1 MADINDWEEYEETT
15 AKAGKLS
22 LTDKKGTSSSNIE
35 SEEII
40 KPKEE
45 KKATAAKKTESKET
59 SSSAKAQKTDL
70 VKPSDSSSAN
80 ASTENKES
88 ILNQQAPLGNEKDF
102 VDLSVLSVAKIKD
115 ANKLSKF
122 TLSYLKKNIEELA
135 STLEPA
141 RIDELIKNLTVLFN
155 KKRKEESEK
164 YGKKPKS
171 KQPSIV
177 AGKALDSAAAKGNL
191 DVYDDD
197 EYSDDYDND
206 DFM

>member
-15 AKAGKLS
+15 EKAGKLN
-22 LTDKKGTSSSNIE
+22 LNDKKNNFE

-45 KKATAAKKTESKET
+45 KKTSQTKKVDKKENEAKAPKTESN
-59 SSSAKAQKTDL
+59 
-70 VKPSDSSSAN
+70 PSNSLINVGD
-80 ASTENKES
+80 NKES
-88 ILNQQAPLGNEKDF
+88 ILNPQGSLVNEKDF
-102 VDLSVLSVAKIKD
+102 VDLAVLSVAKIKD
-115 ANKLSKF
+115 ANKLNKF
-122 TLSYLKKNIEELA
+122 TLSYLKKNLEELGP
-135 STLEPA
+135 SLETG

-177 AGKALDSAAAKGNL
+177 AGKALDSAAAKGKL
-191 DVYDDD
+191 DVYDDE
-197 EYSDDYDND
+197 EYSDEYEAD

>member
-15 AKAGKLS
+15 EKAGKLS
-22 LTDKKGTSSSNIE
+22 LNDKKANNFE

-45 KKATAAKKTESKET
+45 KKATETKKAENPKEAST
-59 SSSAKAQKTDL
+59 AKAQKTEP
-70 VKPSDSSSAN
+70 KPSDSSLN
-80 ASTENKES
+80 STENKES
-88 ILNQQAPLGNEKDF
+88 ILNQQAALTNEKDF
-102 VDLSVLSVAKIKD
+102 VDLAVLSVAKIKD
-115 ANKLSKF
+115 ANKLGKF
-122 TLSYLKKNIEELA
+122 TLSYLKKNIEELGP
-135 STLEPA
+135 TLEAA

-177 AGKALDSAAAKGNL
+177 AGKALDSAAAKGKL
-191 DVYDDD
+191 DVYEDE

>member
-15 AKAGKLS
+15 KK
-22 LTDKKGTSSSNIE
+22 TDKSNPINNFE

-45 KKATAAKKTESKET
+45 KKTTEPKS
-59 SSSAKAQKTDL
+59 
-70 VKPSDSSSAN
+70 V
-80 ASTENKES
+80 ENKGSAIQNQKSETKLYENTTDEKTS
-88 ILNQQAPLGNEKDF
+88 QQGMLNNEKDF
-102 VDLSVLSVAKIKD
+102 VDLAVLSVAKIKD

-122 TLSYLKKNIEELA
+122 TQSYIKKNLEELG
-135 STLEPA
+135 STLEAA

-155 KKRKEESEK
+155 KKRKEESDK

-177 AGKALDSAAAKGNL
+177 AGKALDSAAAKGKL
-191 DVYDDD
+191 DVYEDD
-197 EYSDDYDND
+197 EYSDNYEDE

>member
-15 AKAGKLS
+15 EKAGKLS
-22 LTDKKGTSSSNIE
+22 LTDKKDTSTNNKE

-45 KKATAAKKTESKET
+45 KKATPQKKPESKET
-59 SSSAKAQKTDL
+59 SSAKAQKTEL
-70 VKPSDSSSAN
+70 SKPSDSSSL

-102 VDLSVLSVAKIKD
+102 VDLAVLSVAKIKD

-177 AGKALDSAAAKGNL
+177 AGKALDSAAAKGKL

-197 EYSDDYDND
+197 VYSDDYEND

>member
-15 AKAGKLS
+15 EKTGKMS
-22 LTDKKGTSSSNIE
+22 LNNNLE

-45 KKATAAKKTESKET
+45 KKTKEPKKAENTT
-59 SSSAKAQKTDL
+59 STTKAQKTDP
-70 VKPSDSSSAN
+70 KPSDSSLN
-80 ASTENKES
+80 STENKES
-88 ILNQQAPLGNEKDF
+88 ILNQQAVLTNEKDF
-102 VDLSVLSVAKIKD
+102 VDLAVLSVAKIKD
-115 ANKLSKF
+115 ANKLGKF
-122 TLSYLKKNIEELA
+122 TLSYLKKNIEDLGP
-135 STLEPA
+135 TLEAA

-177 AGKALDSAAAKGNL
+177 AGKGLDSAAAKGKL
-191 DVYDDD
+191 DVYEDDV
-197 EYSDDYDND
+197 YSDDYDND

>member
-15 AKAGKLS
+15 EKAGKLG
-22 LTDKKGTSSSNIE
+22 LNDKTGNASNKE

-45 KKATAAKKTESKET
+45 KKVTEQKKADSKET
-59 SSSAKAQKTDL
+59 KSSKGQKADT
-70 VKPSDSSSAN
+70 KPPDASL
-80 ASTENKES
+80 ASTDNKQS
-88 ILNQQAPLGNEKDF
+88 ILSHQTNLTNEKDF
-102 VDLSVLSVAKIKD
+102 VDLAVLSVAKIKD

-122 TLSYLKKNIEELA
+122 SLSYLKKNIEELG
-135 STLEPA
+135 STLDAA

-171 KQPSIV
+171 KQPSIQ
-177 AGKALDSAAAKGNL
+177 AGKALDSAAAKGKL
-191 DVYDDD
+191 DIYDDD
-197 EYSDDYDND
+197 VYSDDYDND
-206 DFM
+206 DDFM